1 MLVVLCAERDCD
13 FSFGFIMAAHK
24 VVLFFLLLCYLF
36 PLYSLRSLSSVKQI
50 KKLNGF
56 YLLLQALKAES
67 TLPIIQQ
74 VFDIES
80 YDSHFR

>member
-24 VVLFFLLLCYLF
+24 VVLLFLLLCYLF
-36 PLYSLRSLSSVKQI
+36 PLYSFTITQQREAN

-56 YLLLQALKAES
+56 YLLLQALKA
-67 TLPIIQQ
+67 
-74 VFDIES
+74 
-80 YDSHFR
+80 

>member
-24 VVLFFLLLCYLF
+24 VVLFVITLLPFSIILITITQQ
-36 PLYSLRSLSSVKQI
+36 REAN

-56 YLLLQALKAES
+56 YLLLQALKA
-67 TLPIIQQ
+67 
-74 VFDIES
+74 
-80 YDSHFR
+80 

>member
-36 PLYSLRSLSSVKQI
+36 PLYSFTITQQREANQKTQWILFAPSSLK
-50 KKLNGF
+50 G
-56 YLLLQALKAES
+56 LKYAARNP
-67 TLPIIQQ
+67 TGI
-74 VFDIES
+74 
-80 YDSHFR
+80 